1 MEFGADEVVE
11 VNCARG
17 GSGGGDPGVYAAVL
31 KRKLDLYCAAVAKTM
46 EAKPQES
53 ALGAMQLV
61 SQASDT
67 SQLVSQASFDGD
79 GTVVQG
85 KPANS
90 CTSREQSDVDG
101 DLEENTDPAN
111 AKRVKRMLSNRESA
125 RRSRK
130 RKQAHQTD
138 IESQVTQ
145 LRAENASLLK
155 RLTDMTQKYKEATLG
170 NRNLTVDME
179 TMRRKVN
186 IAEEAVRRVTG
197 ASLLFSITSDM
208 AGSSVPF
215 SSCIS
220 DAASADAAP
229 TEESMSHLLQGFFED
244 DQIKPDLPQATTP
257 VVPSGEEMA
266 SRPASLRRIASLENL
281 QQRIHGDSIHSDT
294 ASAFSDHEFPENA
307 L

>member
-1 MEFGADEVVE
+1 MERGGGEEVVE
-11 VNCARG
+11 VSCVR
-17 GSGGGDPGVYAAVL
+17 GGGDPGEYASVL
-31 KRKLDLYCAAVAKTM
+31 KRKLELYCAAVAKSM
-46 EAKPQES
+46 EAKPQEC
-53 ALGAMQLV
+53 ALSYPN

-90 CTSREQSDVDG
+90 CTSKELSDDEG
-101 DLEENTDPAN
+101 DLEENTDPAS

-130 RKQAHQTD
+130 RKQAHQND
-138 IESQVTQ
+138 IESQATQ

-155 RLTDMTQKYKEATLG
+155 RLTEMTQKYKEASLS
-170 NRNLTVDME
+170 NRNLTVDIQ

-197 ASLLFSITSDM
+197 TNLLFSTSSDIP
-208 AGSSVPF
+208 GSTAPF
-215 SSCIS
+215 SSCVS

-229 TEESMSHLLQGFFED
+229 TEESMSHFLQRLLED
-244 DQIKPDLPQATTP
+244 DQIKPDLRETATP
-257 VVPSGEEMA
+257 VPSGEEMA
-266 SRPASLRRIASLENL
+266 TRPPLRRVASLESL
-281 QQRIHGDSIHSDT
+281 QKRIHGDSLHSEA
-294 ASAFSDHEFPENA
+294 ASTFSDHEIPANA
-307 L
+307 Q